1 MGRLMNNIKT
11 LTVKK
16 SLMMVLIII
25 SSTFTIY
32 LIVFFAM
39 SLSFKSNNSQV
50 MGGGLHSAYKTLKSQ
65 KIGSEFVIT
74 YEPVDTLAP
83 FTILILS
90 GNGVT
95 FDELIEKGLDSLIVE
110 DLFSQLQLSNIIKSS
125 GELKNISRLIVYQ
138 NDTISFA
145 TAYRRWVDV
154 KTTQIIN
161 GTGDTDIIV
170 QTIGRSPRKR
180 TSGILLIELKL
191 RN

>member
-65 KIGSEFVIT
+65 KIGSEFVISF
-74 YEPVDTLAP
+74 EPVNTEAP
-83 FTILILS
+83 FTILMLS

-110 DLFSQLQLSNIIKSS
+110 DLFPQIQLSYID
-125 GELKNISRLIVYQ
+125 LKNISRLIVYQ
-138 NDTISFA
+138 NDTISL
-145 TAYRRWVDV
+145 TTLHRRWVDV

-161 GTGDTDIIV
+161 GTGNTDIIV